1 MSDHAVAP
9 VAAPAH
15 AAPAVVERPAL
26 DVAGLPVLVTGPR
39 APLWWGMVLLLAIE
53 STVFASFATTY
64 LYLRFHAPQW
74 PPAGVEIP
82 DLLLPTLNTGVLI
95 ASGAAM
101 YWGDAG
107 VRKGNVRQLLRGL
120 GLAVALG
127 VLFLGL
133 KVVEYGDK
141 AYRWDTH
148 AYGSIVWTIVVFHST
163 HVASVLLKG
172 IAVATLALRGHFTA
186 ERRLGVQIN
195 GLYWQFVVVVWV
207 PLYVLL
213 YWVPRL

>member
-1 MSDHAVAP
+1 MSATPTP
-9 VAAPAH
+9 VDDLRDVGFVPR
-15 AAPAVVERPAL
+15 PAV
-26 DVAGLPVLVTGPR
+26 DVGALPVLVTGAR

-53 STVFASFATTY
+53 TTVFAAFATTY
-64 LYLRFHAPQW
+64 LYLRFLAPQW
-74 PPAGVEIP
+74 PPAGTSAP

-107 VRKGNVRQLLRGL
+107 VKKGSTRQLLLGL
-120 GLAVALG
+120 ALAVALG
-127 VLFLGL
+127 VTFLVL
-133 KVVEYGDK
+133 KAVEYSDS

-172 IAVATLALRGHFTA
+172 IAVAGLALKGHFTR

-195 GLYWQFVVVVWV
+195 GLYWQFVVLVWL

-213 YWVPRL
+213 YWVPRT

>member
-1 MSDHAVAP
+1 VTARPSIPVPHAP
-9 VAAPAH
+9 ERLERAA
-15 AAPAVVERPAL
+15 V
-26 DVAGLPVLVTGPR
+26 DVSSLPVLVTGPR

-64 LYLRFHAPQW
+64 LYLRFLAPQW
-74 PPAGVEIP
+74 PPMGIDAPG
-82 DLLLPTLNTGVLI
+82 LLLPSINTGVLI

-101 YWGDAG
+101 AWGDAG
-107 VRKGNVRQLLRGL
+107 VKKGNTRQLLIGLAAAVGL
-120 GLAVALG
+120 GLV
-127 VLFLGL
+127 FLVL
-133 KVVEYGDK
+133 KVIEYRDVS
-141 AYRWDTH
+141 YRWDTN

-172 IAVATLALRGHFTA
+172 TAVAALALKGHFTA

-195 GLYWQFVVVVWV
+195 GLYWQFVVAVWV

>member
-1 MSDHAVAP
+1 MTAPAVAP
-9 VAAPAH
+9 TPHAPGRPERAAIDAS
-15 AAPAVVERPAL
+15 A
-26 DVAGLPVLVTGPR
+26 LPVLVTGPR

-64 LYLRFHAPQW
+64 LYLRFLAPEW
-74 PPAGVEIP
+74 PPAGIDAP
-82 DLLLPTLNTGVLI
+82 DLLLSTINTGVLI

-101 YWGDAG
+101 AWGDAG
-107 VRKGNVRQLLRGL
+107 VKKGNTKQLLWGL
-120 GLAVALG
+120 GAAVGLG
-127 VLFLGL
+127 VVFLVL
-133 KVVEYGDK
+133 KVVEYRDVS
-141 AYRWDTH
+141 YRWDTN

-172 IAVATLALRGHFTA
+172 AAVALLALKGHFTA

-195 GLYWQFVVVVWV
+195 GLYWQFVVAVWV
-207 PLYVLL
+207 PLYGLL